1 MKTRKVLAA
10 LMAIAMVVMSFGAIT
25 AHAEGGWDIT
35 TERNGDVLT
44 FSFAVSEDLGIA
56 GGLVYFETDP
66 DYGEFHTYDHDAF
79 TFNWEDVYC
88 LPGLLS
94 DLSQYV
100 LQLGTPNGNEY
111 ACHTGDVIFSVS
123 YQINSSFKKGET
135 YSFTFYVPEMTDF
148 DGENYPGYAGWM
160 DEGNTDGY
168 ITVTYMEPADEPTPT
183 THTVKFVSN
192 GVVLSEVEVNDG
204 ETVDEPAEPTRE
216 GYTFKGWKLN
226 GADYDFTTPVTSDLT
241 LTAAWEAN
249 EGTMNTDVD
258 LSNISITK
266 NVQAGDNE
274 YDEITFTFA
283 VEAVSAESPI
293 EGVTAPELSNLEVT
307 MSGDDTTATVNF
319 PADVTFP
326 AGGVYTYHITE
337 VTPDPVPEGW
347 TYNANN
353 NEYYL
358 VLEVEP
364 NGNALILDK
373 VVIHSGT
380 ADGAK
385 ANEMSFTNVYD
396 YEPVTDL
403 TITKTVEGEPD
414 NPVDGTVK
422 FDFEITF
429 TESFTGIING
439 EEVEFIADVPYEF
452 QLGDGESLFI
462 ENIPAGISYTIVEK
476 GNEYYKGSA
485 IAYENDVKAA
495 EVRAENFGEDV
506 RISADA
512 VIAESGK
519 NKVDFTNTY
528 GIPPITGI
536 TMHGEM
542 IAIIAL
548 ALVAL
553 VGGFVLSRKLR
564 RSED

>member
-1 MKTRKVLAA
+1 MKTRKIFAVL
-10 LMAIAMVVMSFGAIT
+10 MTIAMVMMAFSGLA
-25 AHAEGGWDIT
+25 AHAAGEGWQIT
-35 TERNGDVLT
+35 TERVGDVLNV
-44 FSFAVSEDLGIA
+44 SFALNDDLLIA
-56 GGLVYFETDP
+56 GGQ
-66 DYGEFHTYDHDAF
+66 
-79 TFNWEDVYC
+79 FNWPTFDTEVFSIDKSNSGVEWNSK
-88 LPGLLS
+88 LSGSMAGSLAVLLMTGQGL
-94 DLSQYV
+94 
-100 LQLGTPNGNEY
+100 NESFS
-111 ACHTGDVIFSVS
+111 AGDVILTFKFNIDTSKFDENTE
-123 YQINSSFKKGET
+123 YQFNIVVDEFYDENADFHDDYVGSFD
-135 YSFTFYVPEMTDF
+135 FTF
-148 DGENYPGYAGWM
+148 GEASEQPS
-160 DEGNTDGY
+160 E
-168 ITVTYMEPADEPTPT
+168 PT

-204 ETVDEPAEPTRE
+204 ETVAEPAEPTRE

-226 GADYDFTTPVTSDLT
+226 GADYDFTAPVTSNLT
-241 LTAAWEAN
+241 ITAAWEAN
-249 EGTMNTDVD
+249 EGTMNMDVD

-266 NVQAGDNE
+266 NVEAGDNE
-274 YDEITFTFA
+274 YDEITFEFK
-283 VEAVSAESPI
+283 VEPVSVDSP
-293 EGVTAPELSNLEVT
+293 VTTDMPEISNLTVT
-307 MSGDDTTATVNF
+307 MSGTDTTATVNF

-326 AGGVYTYHITE
+326 GGGVYTYHITE

-347 TYNANN
+347 TFNANN

-373 VVIHSGT
+373 VVIHSGS
-380 ADGAK
+380 AEGAK
-385 ANEMSFTNVYD
+385 ADQMSFTNTYD
-396 YEPVTDL
+396 YEPITDL
-403 TITKTVEGEPD
+403 TITKTVVGEGD
-414 NPVDGTVK
+414 NPVDANVK

-429 TESFTGIING
+429 SDSFTGIIDGN
-439 EEVEFIADVPYEF
+439 EVEFTAGVPYEF
-452 QLGDGESLFI
+452 QLGNGDSLFI
-462 ENIPAGISYTIVEK
+462 ENIPAGITYTITEK
-476 GNEYYKGSA
+476 GNDYYQGSA
-485 IAYENDVKAA
+485 IAYEDDVKKA
-495 EVRAENFGEDV
+495 EERGDFGENV
-506 RISADA
+506 TISADA

>member
-1 MKTRKVLAA
+1 MT
-10 LMAIAMVVMSFGAIT
+10 IAMVMMAFSGLA
-25 AHAEGGWDIT
+25 AHAAGEGWQIT
-35 TERNGDVLT
+35 TERVGDVLNV
-44 FSFAVSEDLGIA
+44 SFALNDDLLIA
-56 GGLVYFETDP
+56 GGQ
-66 DYGEFHTYDHDAF
+66 
-79 TFNWEDVYC
+79 FNWPTFDTEVFSIDKSNSGVEWNSK
-88 LPGLLS
+88 LSGSMAGSLAVLLMTGQGL
-94 DLSQYV
+94 
-100 LQLGTPNGNEY
+100 NESFS
-111 ACHTGDVIFSVS
+111 AGDVILTFKFNIDTSKFDENTE
-123 YQINSSFKKGET
+123 YQFNIVVDEFYDENADFHDDYVGSFD
-135 YSFTFYVPEMTDF
+135 FTF
-148 DGENYPGYAGWM
+148 GEASEQPS
-160 DEGNTDGY
+160 E
-168 ITVTYMEPADEPTPT
+168 PT

-204 ETVDEPAEPTRE
+204 ETVAEPAEPTRE

-226 GADYDFTTPVTSDLT
+226 GADYDFTAPVTSNLT
-241 LTAAWEAN
+241 ITAAWEAN
-249 EGTMNTDVD
+249 EGTMNMDVD

-266 NVQAGDNE
+266 NVEAGDNE
-274 YDEITFTFA
+274 YDEITFEFK
-283 VEAVSAESPI
+283 VEPVSVDSP
-293 EGVTAPELSNLEVT
+293 VTTDMPEISNLTVT
-307 MSGDDTTATVNF
+307 MSGTDTTATVNF

-326 AGGVYTYHITE
+326 GGGVYTYHITE

-347 TYNANN
+347 TFNANN

-373 VVIHSGT
+373 VVIHSGS
-380 ADGAK
+380 AEGAK
-385 ANEMSFTNVYD
+385 ADQMSFTNTYD
-396 YEPVTDL
+396 YEPITDL
-403 TITKTVEGEPD
+403 TITKTVVGEGD
-414 NPVDGTVK
+414 NPVDANVK

-429 TESFTGIING
+429 SDSFTGIIDGN
-439 EEVEFIADVPYEF
+439 EVEFTAGVPYEF
-452 QLGDGESLFI
+452 QLGNGDSLFI
-462 ENIPAGISYTIVEK
+462 ENIPAGITYTITEK
-476 GNEYYKGSA
+476 GNDYYQGSA
-485 IAYENDVKAA
+485 IAYEDDVKKA
-495 EVRAENFGEDV
+495 EERGDFGENV
-506 RISADA
+506 TISADA

>member
-1 MKTRKVLAA
+1 MKTRKFLAI
-10 LMAIAMVVMSFGAIT
+10 LMAVAMVVMSFAGLT
-25 AHAEGGWDIT
+25 AQASGEGWIIT
-35 TERNGDVLT
+35 TERVGDDLKVSFALSEDLELAAGAFAWPTFDRDAFSMTTDKTSTDVEVNSELSNGLVGNSNTLLMTSDGLNVLLPAGTVIITYTFHINTSNFDENEVYT
-44 FSFAVSEDLGIA
+44 FSFETEDICDEDGNIFEDYSSNYCGPFVFTYPEATEPQPSE
-56 GGLVYFETDP
+56 
-66 DYGEFHTYDHDAF
+66 
-79 TFNWEDVYC
+79 
-88 LPGLLS
+88 
-94 DLSQYV
+94 
-100 LQLGTPNGNEY
+100 
-111 ACHTGDVIFSVS
+111 
-123 YQINSSFKKGET
+123 
-135 YSFTFYVPEMTDF
+135 
-148 DGENYPGYAGWM
+148 
-160 DEGNTDGY
+160 
-168 ITVTYMEPADEPTPT
+168 PT

-204 ETVDEPAEPTRE
+204 ETVAEPAEPTRE

-226 GADYDFTTPVTSDLT
+226 GADYDFTTPVTSNLT

-258 LSNISITK
+258 LGNISITK

-274 YDEITFTFA
+274 YDEITFEFK
-283 VEAVSAESPI
+283 VEPVSVDSP
-293 EGVTAPELSNLEVT
+293 VTTDIPAISNLTVT

-319 PADVTFP
+319 PSDVSFP
-326 AGGVYTYHITE
+326 GGGVYTYHITE

-353 NEYYL
+353 NQYYL

-385 ANEMSFTNVYD
+385 ADEMSFTNVYD

-403 TITKTVEGEPD
+403 TITKTVVGEPD

-429 TESFTGIING
+429 TESFTGIIKG
-439 EEVEFIADVPYEF
+439 EEVTFIADVPYEF
-452 QLGDGESLFI
+452 QLGNGESLFI

-485 IAYENDVKAA
+485 IAYENDVKAD
-495 EVRAENFGEDV
+495 EVGAENFGEDV

>member
-1 MKTRKVLAA
+1 MKTRKIFAVL
-10 LMAIAMVVMSFGAIT
+10 MTIAMVMMAFSGLA
-25 AHAEGGWDIT
+25 AHAAGEGWQIT
-35 TERNGDVLT
+35 TERVGDVLNV
-44 FSFAVSEDLGIA
+44 SFALNDDLLVA
-56 GGLVYFETDP
+56 GGQ
-66 DYGEFHTYDHDAF
+66 
-79 TFNWEDVYC
+79 FNWPTFDTEVFSIDKSNSGVEWNSK
-88 LPGLLS
+88 LSGSMAGPAAVLLMTGQGS
-94 DLSQYV
+94 
-100 LQLGTPNGNEY
+100 NESFS
-111 ACHTGDVIFSVS
+111 AGDVILTFKFNIDTSKFDEKTE
-123 YQINSSFKKGET
+123 YQFNIVVDEFYDENGDFHDDYVGSFD
-135 YSFTFYVPEMTDF
+135 FTF
-148 DGENYPGYAGWM
+148 GEAS
-160 DEGNTDGY
+160 
-168 ITVTYMEPADEPTPT
+168 EPQPSEPT

-204 ETVDEPAEPTRE
+204 ETVAEPAEPTRE
-216 GYTFKGWKLN
+216 GYTFRGWKLN
-226 GADYDFTTPVTSDLT
+226 GADYDFTAPVTSDLT
-241 LTAAWEAN
+241 ITAAWTAD
-249 EGTMNTDVD
+249 EGTMNMDVD

-266 NVQAGDNE
+266 NVEAGDNQ
-274 YDEITFTFA
+274 YDEITFEFQ
-283 VEAVSAESPI
+283 VEAVSAVSPI
-293 EGVTAPELSNLEVT
+293 EGAEAPTISNLTVT
-307 MSGDDTTATVNF
+307 MSGTDTTATVNF

-326 AGGVYTYHITE
+326 GGGVYTYHITE

-347 TYNANN
+347 TFNANS

-364 NGNALILDK
+364 NGDALILDK
-373 VVIHSGT
+373 VVIHSG
-380 ADGAK
+380 AEDGAK
-385 ANEMSFTNVYD
+385 ADQMRFTNVYD

-403 TITKTVEGEPD
+403 TITKTVEGEVD

-439 EEVEFIADVPYEF
+439 AEVEFTADVPFEF

-485 IAYENDVKAA
+485 IAYENDVKAD

-512 VIAESGK
+512 VIAETGK

>member
-1 MKTRKVLAA
+1 MT
-10 LMAIAMVVMSFGAIT
+10 IAMVMMAFSGLA
-25 AHAEGGWDIT
+25 AHAAGEGWQIT
-35 TERNGDVLT
+35 TERVGDVLNV
-44 FSFAVSEDLGIA
+44 SFALNDDLLVA
-56 GGLVYFETDP
+56 GGQ
-66 DYGEFHTYDHDAF
+66 
-79 TFNWEDVYC
+79 FNWPTFDTEVFSIDKSNSGVEWNSK
-88 LPGLLS
+88 LSGSMAGSAAVLLMTGQGL
-94 DLSQYV
+94 
-100 LQLGTPNGNEY
+100 NESFS
-111 ACHTGDVIFSVS
+111 AGDVILTFKFNIDTSKFDEKTE
-123 YQINSSFKKGET
+123 YQFNIVVDEFYDEDAEFHDDYVGSFD
-135 YSFTFYVPEMTDF
+135 FTF
-148 DGENYPGYAGWM
+148 GEASEQPS
-160 DEGNTDGY
+160 E
-168 ITVTYMEPADEPTPT
+168 PT

-204 ETVDEPAEPTRE
+204 ETVAEPAEPTRE
-216 GYTFKGWKLN
+216 GYTFRGWKLN
-226 GADYDFTTPVTSDLT
+226 GADYDFTAPVTSDLT
-241 LTAAWEAN
+241 ITAAWTAD
-249 EGTMNTDVD
+249 EGTMNMDVD

-266 NVQAGDNE
+266 NVEAGDNQ
-274 YDEITFTFA
+274 YDEITFEFQ
-283 VEAVSAESPI
+283 VEAVSAVSPI
-293 EGVTAPELSNLEVT
+293 EGVAAPAISNLTVT

-326 AGGVYTYHITE
+326 GGGVYTYHITE

-347 TYNANN
+347 TFNANN

-373 VVIHSGT
+373 VVIHSGS
-380 ADGAK
+380 AEGAK
-385 ANEMSFTNVYD
+385 AEQMIFTNTYD
-396 YEPVTDL
+396 YEPITDL
-403 TITKTVEGEPD
+403 TITKTVVGEGD
-414 NPVDGTVK
+414 NPVDANVK

-429 TESFTGIING
+429 SDSFTGIIDGN
-439 EEVEFIADVPYEF
+439 EVEFTAGVPYEF
-452 QLGDGESLFI
+452 QLGNGESLFI
-462 ENIPAGISYTIVEK
+462 ENIPAGITYTITEK
-476 GNEYYKGSA
+476 GNDYYQGSA
-485 IAYENDVKAA
+485 IAYEDDVKKA
-495 EVRAENFGEDV
+495 EERGDFGENV
-506 RISADA
+506 TISADA